1 MKKNTGFKV
10 PDQYFETFQ
19 QRISK
24 QIQEPEKK
32 KTNIG
37 SRSIYFAIA
46 ASVVLL
52 IVSGITFLPVNNDST
67 PNPYLLAYD
76 LNDADFYNFEMD
88 DLYYAYN
95 DAAIL
100 EEELDL
106 YEEELT
112 DYIAEE
118 MELDE
123 LITLSE

>member
-19 QRISK
+19 DRMSELIH
-24 QIQEPEKK
+24 EPEN
-32 KTNIG
+32 KTTTLRSN
-37 SRSIYFAIA
+37 SIYYAIA
-46 ASVVLL
+46 ASIVLL
-52 IVSGITFLPVNNDST
+52 IVSGITFLPINKTSPNNMQT
-67 PNPYLLAYD
+67 LAYA

-95 DAAIL
+95 DDLLL
-100 EEELDL
+100 EEEMDL

-112 DYIAEE
+112 EYIAEE
-118 MELDE
+118 MELEE

>member
-19 QRISK
+19 DRMSELIH
-24 QIQEPEKK
+24 EPEKK
-32 KTNIG
+32 TTTLRSN
-37 SRSIYFAIA
+37 SIYYAIA
-46 ASVVLL
+46 ASIVLL
-52 IVSGITFLPVNNDST
+52 IVSGITFLPINKTSPNNMQT
-67 PNPYLLAYD
+67 LAYA

-95 DAAIL
+95 DDVLL
-100 EEELDL
+100 EEEMDL

-112 DYIAEE
+112 EYIAEE
-118 MELDE
+118 MELEE